1 MMDIDQMASALAR
14 FADDEIGPVGHV
26 VTGLTRLSGG
36 ASRETF
42 SLDLVAADGSVTAA
56 VVQRVRGSTVL
67 SVPTVVGEAEL
78 LRAAHRSGVA
88 VAEVLGAT
96 DDPSVLGA
104 PFVLMRRIEG
114 ETLAR
119 KILRDDEFRDA
130 RPAVVAQCGAA
141 LAGVHALPLDAAPHL
156 RAADPIEQMVGLL
169 DSLGEPHPAFELA
182 IGWLVA
188 NRPAEVEPRVVHGD
202 FRLGNLM
209 IGPDGLRAVLDWE
222 LAHLGDPMEDLGW
235 LCVRAWRFGSDLPVA
250 GLGSYDD
257 LFDAYAAATGAPVD
271 AEAVHWWEVLGT
283 LKWGVICILQ
293 TAGHLTGASR
303 SVELAAIGR
312 RIVENEYDVLRLLGA
327 HELEPPSVG
336 PVTGGGAVPEGYDRG
351 PHDRPT
357 APELVEAVREFLEGD
372 VMSATT
378 GRVQFHARVA
388 GKVLAIVER
397 ELAVGPAI
405 AVAHRDRLGALGFVD
420 DSALA
425 AAIRAG
431 DVDARRDEILAS
443 VYASVVDKL
452 AVANPAYAE
461 S

>member
-1 MMDIDQMASALAR
+1 MDNDEMANALAR
-14 FADDEIGPVGHV
+14 FADERIGPEGHV

-42 SLDLVAADGSVTAA
+42 SLDLVAPDGTTTPA

-67 SVPTVVGEAEL
+67 SVPTMVGEGEL
-78 LRAAHRSGVA
+78 LQAAARGGVA
-88 VAEVLGAT
+88 VAPVLGAS
-96 DDPSVLGA
+96 DDPSIIGA
-104 PFVLMRRIEG
+104 PFVLMARVEG

-119 KILRDDEFRDA
+119 KILRDDEFADA
-130 RPAVVAQCGAA
+130 RRSVVAQCGDA
-141 LAGVHALPLDAAPHL
+141 LARIHALSTDVAPHL
-156 RAADPIEQMVGLL
+156 RAADPVDQLVGLL

-182 IGWLVA
+182 IGWLTA

-202 FRLGNLM
+202 FRLGNL
-209 IGPDGLRAVLDWE
+209 IVGPDGLRAVLDWE

-235 LCVRAWRFGSDLPVA
+235 LCVRAWRFGSAPPVA
-250 GLGSYDD
+250 GLGTYDE
-257 LFDAYAAATGAPVD
+257 LFDAYAAAAGSPVD

-327 HELEPPSVG
+327 DELAPAPIG
-336 PVTGGGAVPEGYDRG
+336 PVASGDGYDAG

-372 VMSATT
+372 VMAATS

-388 GKVLAIVER
+388 AKVLATVER
-397 ELAVGPAI
+397 ELAAGPAM
-405 AVAHRDRLGALGFVD
+405 AAAHRERLAALGFAD
-420 DSALA
+420 DGALA

-431 DVDARRDEILAS
+431 ELDTRRDEVLAS
-443 VYASVVDKL
+443 VYASVLDKL
-452 AVANPAYAE
+452 AVANPTYAG
-461 S
+461 